1 MERYLA
7 IAYSMKLKTWDIVR
21 KTKILMAVYLLI
33 SLALPSYVFTHIG
46 VIIFPSFGPYCV
58 TFPQKLDSYYT
69 LDIIVM
75 RFICNGVCGVIVS
88 IFTVLIVINLFK
100 ARKMRVEMTGVNASN
115 IELKVSAMMAAIA
128 IIYLITKIPYFIATY
143 ITSYGKTETEDA
155 KTKILINKSVFGW
168 FIEAKPI
175 TGAFTDLNY
184 AVNFVIYVIFLQQ
197 FQKVLFC
204 KKQGQKNH
212 KSALST
218 SGAGVDTMSTNT

>member
-1 MERYLA
+1 
-7 IAYSMKLKTWDIVR
+7 
-21 KTKILMAVYLLI
+21 
-33 SLALPSYVFTHIG
+33 
-46 VIIFPSFGPYCV
+46 
-58 TFPQKLDSYYT
+58 
-69 LDIIVM
+69 
-75 RFICNGVCGVIVS
+75 
-88 IFTVLIVINLFK
+88 
-100 ARKMRVEMTGVNASN
+100 MTGVNASN
-115 IELKVSAMMAAIA
+115 IELNVSAMMAAIA

-175 TGAFTDLNY
+175 MGAFTDLNY

-204 KKQGQKNH
+204 KKQGQKNQL
-212 KSALST
+212 SALST